1 MGKVV
6 LITGTSTGLGQSLAT
21 KMAKRGYVVYA
32 TMRDL
37 DKAGPLLKDAGLG
50 HKLNVLALDVQD
62 AGSIQ
67 HAVNTIIEEQ
77 GRIDILVNNAGA
89 GFVKTTEMASEA
101 ETQWVMDVNFH
112 GVVRCTKAVLPHM
125 RKERSGRII
134 NISSVGGLVGQP
146 FNELYCA
153 AKFAV
158 EGYTEAMAS
167 YIQPS
172 FNIQFTAVEPG
183 GIHSEFANS
192 VLSQLQVG
200 GGVPEGDYQ
209 GLFEQYLSGIQ
220 RRTPEQTARLYQSAG
235 QVAQVVLDVVE
246 SEDPP
251 VRVRT
256 SPWANE
262 FCAYKTH
269 ADPSGKAQQKMV
281 IDTLLSANQ

>member
-1 MGKVV
+1 MSKVV
-6 LITGTSTGLGQSLAT
+6 LITGTSTGLGQSLAA
-21 KMAKRGYVVYA
+21 KMAELGYVVYA

-37 DKAGPLLKDAGLG
+37 AKAAPLLEVADRG
-50 HKLNVLALDVQD
+50 HSLRVLPLDVQNT
-62 AGSIQ
+62 ATIQ
-67 HAVNTIIEEQ
+67 NAVDTIIREH

-89 GFVKTTEMASEA
+89 GFVKTTEMAIEA
-101 ETQWVMDVNFH
+101 EMQWVMDVNFH
-112 GVVRCTKAVLPHM
+112 GVVRCTKAVLAHM
-125 RKERSGRII
+125 RKMRSGRII

-183 GIHSEFANS
+183 GIYSEFANS
-192 VLSQLQVG
+192 VLSQLQADG
-200 GGVPEGDYQ
+200 GLAEGDYR
-209 GLFEQYLSGIQ
+209 GVFEQYLGGIQ
-220 RRTPEQTARLYQSAG
+220 QRTPEQTARLYQTAE
-235 QVAQVVLDVVE
+235 QVAQVVLEVVE
-246 SEDPP
+246 SDDPP

-256 SPWANE
+256 SSWANE
-262 FCAYKTH
+262 FCAYKTD

-281 IDTLLSANQ
+281 IDTMLHANH